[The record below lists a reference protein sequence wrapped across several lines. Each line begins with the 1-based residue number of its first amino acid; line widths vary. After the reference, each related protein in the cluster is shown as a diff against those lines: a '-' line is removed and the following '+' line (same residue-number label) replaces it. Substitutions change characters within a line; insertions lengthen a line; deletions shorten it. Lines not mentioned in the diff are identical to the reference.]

1 MKNTLNSA
9 RLAVLPLALSSA
21 FASLAFAQTT
31 PALPETVVTATRVAT
46 RADQLTSEVIVVDRE
61 AIERSAGRTL
71 PEVLARTAS
80 VQMTS
85 NGGRGKTA
93 GVFIRGTESRH
104 TILLIDGVRYGS
116 ATAGTPVWDN
126 IPVDMIER
134 IEVLKGPASALYGPD
149 AAGGVVQI
157 FTRRGTQ
164 GFRPAARAAQA
175 RPSSGG
181 VLTRRHWP
189 MVLGATPS
197 TSAARRSD
205 RPMWVSQ
212 ASNWAGVTWRWRGR
226 CRSR

>member
-9 RLAVLPLALSSA
+9 RLAVLPLAVLSALPMLASA
-21 FASLAFAQTT
+21 QVT
-31 PALPETVVTATRVAT
+31 ALPETVVTATRVAT
-46 RADQLTSEVIVVDRE
+46 RADQLTSEVVVVDRE

-164 GFRPAARAAQA
+164 GFSPFAAVTLGSNSYRELSAGL
-175 RPSSGG
+175 SGG
-181 VLTRRHWP
+181 QDNVRYA
-189 MVLGATPS
+189 LG
-197 TSAARRSD
+197 
-205 RPMWVSQ
+205 V
-212 ASNWAGVTWRWRGR
+212 
-226 CRSR
+226 